1 MCLSDV
7 FAVKGDTE
15 ELLFRN
21 VAVVS
26 QQGEKLVFSDILGR
40 QNEVTG
46 KIRSIDLLENIIR
59 IDTNNSETGE
69 HA

>member
-7 FAVKGDTE
+7 FAVKGDAE